1 MEAGFDWIGR
11 YRYGAIFTLLML
23 GIVGLPISDES
34 LLIFVGYLSFKGT
47 LQLEPA
53 VATAFLGS
61 ATGISLSYALGRFVG
76 LPALIKFGYLFH
88 VRPDHLAR
96 AQQWVERWGKYS
108 LLVAYFIPGLR
119 HLGALILGAALLP
132 PTVFARFAY
141 TGALIWSTSFIG
153 IGYIGGEEWN
163 QLSPLAHRTL
173 VLVTLLVLLTL
184 AIGIAW
190 WLMRRSVTSQPR
202 AAGE

>member
-1 MEAGFDWIGR
+1 MEAGFDWVGR
-11 YRYGAIFTLLML
+11 YRYGAIFTLLIL
-23 GIVGLPISDES
+23 GIVGLPVSDES

-76 LPALIKFGYLFH
+76 LPALIKFGHLFYL
-88 VRPDHLAR
+88 RPEHLAR

-108 LLVAYFIPGLR
+108 LVVAYFIPGFR

-184 AIGIAW
+184 AIGVAW

>member
-23 GIVGLPISDES
+23 GILGLPVSDES

-76 LPALIKFGYLFH
+76 LPALFKFGYLFH
-88 VRPDHLAR
+88 LRADHLVR

-108 LLVAYFIPGLR
+108 LLVAYFIPGFR

-184 AIGIAW
+184 AIGVAW

>member
-1 MEAGFDWIGR
+1 METGFDWIGR

-23 GIVGLPISDES
+23 GIVGLPVSDET

-53 VATAFLGS
+53 IATAFLGS
-61 ATGISLSYALGRFVG
+61 ASGITLSYMLGRFVG
-76 LPALIKFGYLFH
+76 LPALIRFGYLFH
-88 VRPDHLAR
+88 LRPDHLVR
-96 AQQWVERWGKYS
+96 SQQWVERWGKYS
-108 LLVAYFIPGLR
+108 LLVAYFIPGFR

-141 TGALIWSTSFIG
+141 TGALIWSASFIG

-163 QLSPLAHRTL
+163 QVSPLLHRT
-173 VLVTLLVLLTL
+173 VIVVTLLILFAL
-184 AIGIAW
+184 AIGVTW
-190 WLMRRSVTSQPR
+190 FLMRRTFRTHSR
-202 AAGE
+202 AGEG

>member
-53 VATAFLGS
+53 VVTAFLGS
-61 ATGISLSYALGRFVG
+61 ASGITISYALGRFVG
-76 LPALIKFGYLFH
+76 LPALLKFGYLFH
-88 VRPDHLAR
+88 LRPDHLAK
-96 AQQWVERWGKYS
+96 AQQWVERWGRYS

-163 QLSPLAHRTL
+163 QLSPLMHRTL
-173 VLVTLLVLLTL
+173 VVVTLLVLLTL
-184 AIGIAW
+184 AIGVAW
-190 WLMRRSVTSQPR
+190 CLVRRTLRSYSR
-202 AAGE
+202 ASGE

>member
-23 GIVGLPISDES
+23 GIVGLPVSDES

-76 LPALIKFGYLFH
+76 LPALLKFGYLFH
-88 VRPDHLAR
+88 LRPDHLVR

-108 LLVAYFIPGLR
+108 LVVAYFIPGFR

-184 AIGIAW
+184 AIGVAW